1 MGIIIDIS
9 RWSQWI
15 QTQRQALDKLD
26 RWKTVLVRWCYA
38 SYLQHTRLCS
48 SSTGSDSSDYSWKT
62 QKNATASTLLLFT
75 SLFHYRVSTLTCFT
89 VNKCIGDD
97 TKAAARQSLN
107 CIKNKKKI
115 KYGEKRYSIC
125 RMEFL
130 HPAMW
135 QDHNI
140 DFVIDLQVTPVK
152 FSHSLGQK
160 SHSLSLTFLTQP
172 GFRNPVWDHTN
183 ITRNGI
189 IS

>member
-107 CIKNKKKI
+107 CIKNKKNKI
-115 KYGEKRYSIC
+115 WRKTIFNMPDGILTPCNVAGSQHWFRH
-125 RMEFL
+125 R
-130 HPAMW
+130 PASDSLTW
-135 QDHNI
+135 AKISLTLTH
-140 DFVIDLQVTPVK
+140 
-152 FSHSLGQK
+152 FSHSAWLSEYSMGPYEY
-160 SHSLSLTFLTQP
+160 HSKRLF
-172 GFRNPVWDHTN
+172 
-183 ITRNGI
+183 I